1 MSENASSLP
10 VPLQSVLASQR
21 SHLQWLR
28 YRTGQ
33 PLLQADR
40 LPHQVMFIAEG
51 AVRLIGD
58 DPSSGPFTLARLGS
72 GDALSWCG
80 LVRGL
85 PCEAAIAMEPTLVAA
100 LPAKQFLRLLP
111 DEAVLQQ
118 GCLEPDR
125 SELAQLLLAWIARQP
140 QRYDDLPG
148 LLAELWRP
156 GALQLLSGDALRQAG
171 DLDDS
176 WLWLPSAPLGPEA
189 RLSDSIKRW
198 RPSGA
203 DRDLPLGPRLLGIQR
218 AALNEALQARSGRA
232 DAPDHHA
239 GRAPDELW
247 QQAEDAGDLPDP
259 INPGDLGLNQA
270 HRVLPPLR
278 ERGDTPLDT
287 AMICL
292 RRLAQRYRFPFPRD
306 SVEQVLDVP
315 PAPGISVRALL
326 VLVAHHPPAE
336 HVQRLS
342 SCLNA
347 LAADVAYAVV
357 VNIAPAKRWSSC
369 CQGPA

>member
-72 GDALSWCG
+72 GDALGWCG

-85 PCEAAIAMEPTLVAA
+85 PCEAAIAMESTLVAA

-111 DEAVLQQ
+111 DEPVLQQ

-171 DLDDS
+171 DLDES

-189 RLSDSIKRW
+189 RLGDSIDQW

-232 DAPDHHA
+232 DTPDRHA

-247 QQAEDAGDLPDP
+247 QQAQDAGDLPAPIDP
-259 INPGDLGLNQA
+259 EELGLSQA
-270 HRVLPPLR
+270 HRVLPPCAKGATR
-278 ERGDTPLDT
+278 HWTP
-287 AMICL
+287 
-292 RRLAQRYRFPFPRD
+292 P
-306 SVEQVLDVP
+306 
-315 PAPGISVRALL
+315 
-326 VLVAHHPPAE
+326 
-336 HVQRLS
+336 
-342 SCLNA
+342 
-347 LAADVAYAVV
+347 
-357 VNIAPAKRWSSC
+357 
-369 CQGPA
+369 

>member
-1 MSENASSLP
+1 MSQNASSLP

-40 LPHQVMFIAEG
+40 LPHQVMFLAEG

-72 GDALSWCG
+72 GDALGWCG

-85 PCEAAIAMEPTLVAA
+85 PCEAAIAMESTLVAA

-111 DEAVLQQ
+111 DEPVLQQ

-125 SELAQLLLAWIARQP
+125 SELAQLLLAWVARQP

-189 RLSDSIKRW
+189 RLGDPIKQ
-198 RPSGA
+198 
-203 DRDLPLGPRLLGIQR
+203 RD
-218 AALNEALQARSGRA
+218 ALNEALQARSGRA
-232 DAPDHHA
+232 EASDRDA

-247 QQAEDAGDLPDP
+247 QQAQDAGDLPDP
-259 INPGDLGLNQA
+259 IDPGELGLSQA
-270 HRVLPPLR
+270 NRALPPLR
-278 ERGDTPLDT
+278 ERGDTPLN
-287 AMICL
+287 
-292 RRLAQRYRFPFPRD
+292 P
-306 SVEQVLDVP
+306 
-315 PAPGISVRALL
+315 
-326 VLVAHHPPAE
+326 
-336 HVQRLS
+336 
-342 SCLNA
+342 
-347 LAADVAYAVV
+347 
-357 VNIAPAKRWSSC
+357 
-369 CQGPA
+369 